1 MTKGKQYREM
11 SFECYW
17 FIGTSDM
24 KGMVLKMK
32 KIFRATAIL
41 LIVLI
46 LSGCNTASSGNI
58 SEELSLNAESKE
70 ATEDTV
76 KINSALYSLLD
87 FEDTQEADFAVKGL
101 IDAPESLQLTDDD
114 GNVIW
119 EQSAYEFLDD
129 YEKAPDTV
137 NPSLWENTKNNHA
150 YGLFEVT
157 DGIYQVRG
165 YDMSNLTVI
174 EGDTG
179 WIVFDPLMSVEC
191 SEAAMQLIE
200 KISAHDRSKP

>member
-17 FIGTSDM
+17 FIGTPDM